1 MDELKLQYLL
11 AKKEIS
17 RASLAESMGWSP
29 GTCWTRVSVGDN
41 WKVDEVNK
49 LIRLLGFTEEE
60 IKSVFAEE
68 GRQ

>member
-17 RASLAESMGWSP
+17 RADLAESMGWSP

-41 WKVDEVNK
+41 WRVDEVNK
-49 LIRLLGFTEEE
+49 LIRMGFTEEE
-60 IKSVFAEE
+60 IKSVFVE
-68 GRQ
+68 GEQ